1 MMQQQEGSCTLGPHN
16 EPIKTSN
23 ACVSEVP
30 SMIART
36 KAVTAV
42 SSITVVDRSD

>member
-1 MMQQQEGSCTLGPHN
+1 MMQQQEGSYTLGPYI

-30 SMIART
+30 
-36 KAVTAV
+36 KY
-42 SSITVVDRSD
+42 DG